1 MDIKNYAESLD
12 SSTQDAIRGMSFLPE
27 LCSSTI
33 RIMPD
38 AHQGKGCVIGFTCKG
53 FSSIRPEWVGVDIGC
68 GVAAFQLRPK
78 KNKKDEVN
86 FKKLNDF
93 ISSNMHNS
101 PYCKEAR
108 AKKAYLIENLSF
120 VDSLRPSVLSD
131 WNEAIGTIGG
141 GNHFIEISKDEEDR
155 LWLVIHTGSRTLGAK
170 VEERHTNVAKEFG
183 GSLLPASVEYE
194 NYITDM
200 LICLQWAE
208 YNRNTIGENIA
219 RFLDM
224 DIAWTISSVHN
235 YIKDG
240 IIRKGAISADEGE
253 ECVIPINGRDGTL
266 LCRGK
271 GNADWNFSAPH
282 GAGRLYSR
290 SKAKEL
296 FTNEMCV
303 ASMGET
309 LTFGT
314 VKKDETPLSYKS
326 MENIQRSITPAVDVF
341 SILKPVYNYK

>member
-1 MDIKNYAESLD
+1 MDIKIYAEELD
-12 SSTQDAIRGMSFLPE
+12 CLTYDTIKQMSFSSE
-27 LCSSTI
+27 FASSTI

-38 AHQGKGCVIGFTCKG
+38 AHQGKGCVIGFTCKE

-68 GVAAFQLRPK
+68 GVAAFQLKPK
-78 KNKKDEVN
+78 KNGKNEID

-108 AKKAYLIENLSF
+108 TKKAYLIENLSF
-120 VDSLRPSVLSD
+120 VDSLHPSVLND
-131 WNEAIGTIGG
+131 WNAAIGTIGG
-141 GNHFIEISKDEEDR
+141 GNHFIEIAKDEEGH

-170 VEERHTNVAKEFG
+170 VAEWHTNVTREFG
-183 GSLLPASVEYE
+183 SSFLPVSVEYE
-194 NYITDM
+194 NYSADM

-208 YNRNTIGENIA
+208 YNRNTIGKNIA

-271 GNADWNFSAPH
+271 GNIDWNFSAPH

-290 SKAKEL
+290 SKSKEL

-303 ASMGET
+303 ESMGET

-314 VKKDETPLSYKS
+314 VKKDETPLSYRS
-326 MENIQRSITPAVDVF
+326 MKDIKRLVAPTVDVF
-341 SILKPVYNYK
+341 SVLKPVYNYK